1 MSTVS
6 ASLSKLSITPS
17 LSDTLAPPSTT
28 TNGRSGD
35 SVRRLSTSIS
45 AWTSPPMACGSRCA
59 TSYTLACLRCTTP
72 NPSLTKTSARE
83 ASSSAKA
90 PRTASSLDVSPTLNR
105 RFSSSATCPS
115 ASPAT
120 VDRADSPT
128 VSVAKATGA
137 PRSSWSRWA
146 TGAREYLASG
156 APLGLPRWAH
166 TTTRAPASLRALMV
180 GNEARTR
187 PSSVMVVSAS
197 CGTFRS
203 QRTKTRLPRRSPAAI
218 RSSAVFIGYS
228 ERLADVRDQVDEAAG
243 VAPLVVVPAD
253 DLGHVA
259 VDVGQAGV
267 EDARCRVGDDVR
279 RDDRV
284 LGVGQDPLQRAL
296 GRSLDGGVDLFLGGR
311 GLQLDGQVGG
321 RPRRQRHAHRVAVE
335 LALELRHDQGDGL
348 GCSGRGRD
356 HVQGSGAS
364 AAQVLVRVVEDVLV
378 IGVGV
383 DRRHQATLDAER
395 VVDDL
400 GHRRQAV
407 RGARGVGDDVVRR
420 WVVVQVVD
428 AHDDGEVLAL
438 CRRGDDD
445 LLGACGEVLAGAG
458 RVGEEAGR
466 LDDDV
471 GAHLGPREVRRVA
484 LGEDREA
491 ALASDG
497 DLAFACDDVLAESA
511 EDAVVLKQVREG
523 LRVRQVVDAH
533 HLDVGA
539 TGQQGPVE
547 VAADAAKAIDSNA
560 NSHVLALLRLPKQHC
575 LACLDRDVGAA

>member
-17 LSDTLAPPSTT
+17 LSATLAPPSTT

-45 AWTSPPMACGSRCA
+45 AWTSPPMACGRRCA

-83 ASSSAKA
+83 ASSSANA
-90 PRTASSLDVSPTLNR
+90 PRTASSLDVSPTLKR
-105 RFSSSATCPS
+105 RFSNRATCPS

-120 VDRADSPT
+120 TDRADSPT

-137 PRSSWSRWA
+137 PSSSWSRLA

-156 APLGLPRWAH
+156 APLGRPRWAH

-203 QRTKTRLPRRSPAAI
+203 QRTRTRFPRRSPAAI
-218 RSSAVFIGYS
+218 RSSAVFIVIS

-243 VAPLVVVPAD
+243 IAPLVVVPAN

-259 VDVGQAGV
+259 VDVGETGV
-267 EDARCRVGDDVR
+267 EDARCRVGDDVG

-296 GRSLDGGVDLFLGGR
+296 GCRLDHGVDLFLGGR

-321 RPRRQRHAHRVAVE
+321 RTRRQGHAHGIAVE
-335 LALELRHDQGDGL
+335 LSLELRHDKGDRL
-348 GCSGRGRD
+348 GGTGGGRD

-364 AAQVLVRVVEDVLV
+364 ASQVLVGIVEDVLV
-378 IGVGV
+378 IGVRVNG
-383 DRRHQATLDAER
+383 RHETSLDAER
-395 VVDDL
+395 VIDGL
-400 GHRRQAV
+400 GHRREAV
-407 RGARGVGDDVVRR
+407 RRARGVGDDVVLRR
-420 WVVVQVVD
+420 VVVLMVD
-428 AHDDGEVLAL
+428 AHDG
-438 CRRGDDD
+438 
-445 LLGACGEVLAGAG
+445 
-458 RVGEEAGR
+458 
-466 LDDDV
+466 
-471 GAHLGPREVRRVA
+471 
-484 LGEDREA
+484 
-491 ALASDG
+491 
-497 DLAFACDDVLAESA
+497 
-511 EDAVVLKQVREG
+511 
-523 LRVRQVVDAH
+523 
-533 HLDVGA
+533 
-539 TGQQGPVE
+539 
-547 VAADAAKAIDSNA
+547 
-560 NSHVLALLRLPKQHC
+560 
-575 LACLDRDVGAA
+575 

>member
-218 RSSAVFIGYS
+218 RSSAVFIGCS

-253 DLGHVA
+253 D
-259 VDVGQAGV
+259 
-267 EDARCRVGDDVR
+267 
-279 RDDRV
+279 
-284 LGVGQDPLQRAL
+284 
-296 GRSLDGGVDLFLGGR
+296 
-311 GLQLDGQVGG
+311 
-321 RPRRQRHAHRVAVE
+321 

-511 EDAVVLKQVREG
+511 EDAVVLEQVREG